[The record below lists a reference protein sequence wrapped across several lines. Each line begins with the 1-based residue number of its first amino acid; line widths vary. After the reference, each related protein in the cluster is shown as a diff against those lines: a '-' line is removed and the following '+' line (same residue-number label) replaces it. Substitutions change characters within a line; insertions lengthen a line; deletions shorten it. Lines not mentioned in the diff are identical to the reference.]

1 MLVHLHGGGFAMR
14 PTLTERR
21 FGGRLARKLGRP
33 VLLVPYRLA
42 PEYPFPAGLDDC
54 CAVYAGLL
62 AAGVPATRIVVTGHS
77 AGATWRWPR

>member
-1 MLVHLHGGGFAMR
+1 MR